1 MLADYIDITRGN
13 RMPDMLFCPW
23 CGKKLVKKIF
33 EGREYAACEDVSCGY
48 VFWDNP
54 LPVVAAIIEH
64 EGSVILA
71 RGKGW
76 PEKFFGLITGFLE
89 KGESPEDAV
98 RREVKE
104 ELGLES
110 TIVDFVG
117 MYPYFQKNQLL
128 LVYHLAAEG
137 EIIINDELE
146 EVKHVTRE
154 KLRPWPFGTG
164 PAVRDWLEK
173 IQRGKC

>member
-1 MLADYIDITRGN
+1 
-13 RMPDMLFCPW
+13 MPDMQYCPW
-23 CGKKLVKKIF
+23 CGKKLVSKKI
-33 EGREYAACEDVSCGY
+33 EGRDYAACDDGSCGY

-64 EGSVILA
+64 ESAVIIA

-76 PEKFFGLITGFLE
+76 PENIFGLITGFLE

-104 ELGLES
+104 ELGLDS
-110 TIVDFVG
+110 TIRGFVG
-117 MYPYFQKNQLL
+117 MYPFFQKNQLL

-137 EIIINDELE
+137 GIVMNDELA
-146 EVKHVTRE
+146 EVKHVIHE

-164 PAVRDWLEK
+164 PAVRDWLE
-173 IQRGKC
+173 RRNAGG